1 MREPNGFK
9 PGSHGIPIVSTSQS
23 TRPPTVANGERCHRA
38 GVTDRV
44 GWSVRGIPTRGTPRP
59 VKSPE
64 VISGQHPRAG
74 AHCITM
80 GVIADDRRPPRRPP
94 HKPTGAS
101 LIVLI
106 CLGVTVVGI
115 AVLHLVR
122 RDLDPLHDV
131 MSHYANGPNGPLM
144 SIVFYGFGV
153 SAIAMGV
160 RLRSGMDRRPVTRPV
175 PWLLVLAGSS
185 LLVAGVFEVDRPTDP
200 ETAGELIHSNTA
212 VAAFVFLVGAMLLFA
227 VVCRHDERWWSMRW
241 TALGLALIAAGAATA
256 TQLARDSGTAGGLQR
271 VLAGTVLVW
280 LVLVAVH
287 VRRASFD
294 AH

>member
-1 MREPNGFK
+1 V
-9 PGSHGIPIVSTSQS
+9 IPSGDDVPRQS
-23 TRPPTVANGERCHRA
+23 
-38 GVTDRV
+38 
-44 GWSVRGIPTRGTPRP
+44 
-59 VKSPE
+59 
-64 VISGQHPRAG
+64 
-74 AHCITM
+74 
-80 GVIADDRRPPRRPP
+80 RPP

-115 AVLHLVR
+115 LVLHLVR
-122 RDLDPLHDV
+122 RDLDPLQDV

-144 SIVFYGFGV
+144 SVVFYAFGV

-160 RLRSGMDRRPVTRPV
+160 RLRSGLDRRGVTRPV

-200 ETAGELIHSNTA
+200 ETTGEVIHSNTA
-212 VAAFVFLVGAMLLFA
+212 VTAFLLLVGAMVLFA
-227 VVCRHDERWWSMRW
+227 IACRRDQRWWSMRW
-241 TALGLALIAAGAATA
+241 TSLGLAVVAGSAAVA
-256 TQLARDSGTAGGLQR
+256 TQVTRSAGTAGGVQR
-271 VLAGTVLVW
+271 LLAGAVLVW

-294 AH
+294 AP